1 MTEPEPKSRYRVSRE
16 QQELVV
22 RLIKKLLS
30 MGKYTS
36 LIKTVVSEKFQISRR
51 SVERYIK
58 RARREMI
65 AHMEIPIEQHRA
77 EAYYFYLSVIESE
90 KATCR
95 DRLRARERIDKL
107 VGAEAALRFNN
118 DTRIKI
124 TTEEIKNMTDE
135 ELQTTY
141 QKIMNGIPLEKPGE
155 S

>member
-1 MTEPEPKSRYRVSRE
+1 MTEPEPKSRYRVSKE

-77 EAYYFYLSVIESE
+77 EAYYFYLSVIDSE

-135 ELQTTY
+135 ELEATY
-141 QKIMNGIPLEKPGE
+141 EKIMNGIPLEKPGE